1 MKILLLEDDEHLGGL
16 ILEHLSNSHKISWG
30 KTFEEALALTQKTKF
45 DLMLLDVNLPDGDGF
60 SFLKELRGYHD
71 KTPAIFITSA
81 SGAKDVKRGFEIGCD
96 DYLKKPFDFEELE
109 ARIWHVKKIYSIDEN
124 RPIELGGGV
133 FFDPSGLCVT
143 VDGQSVKLRPMEA
156 KLLSYFVANQDRFIS
171 YEEIFRSLWSFDDT
185 PDEATVRYYVKN
197 IRKALGRDFIQSQRG
212 VGYRFERI

>member
-1 MKILLLEDDEHLGGL
+1 
-16 ILEHLSNSHKISWG
+16 
-30 KTFEEALALTQKTKF
+30 
-45 DLMLLDVNLPDGDGF
+45 MLLDVNLPDGDGF

-197 IRKALGRDFIQSQRG
+197 LRKALGRDFIQSQRG